1 MKDSKMFLSMHKVPF
16 GRRGSYMVFF
26 LEDLAE
32 EDFGMPRLWFGSS
45 RGGASIQGRNTN
57 LMKLSIVRNNE
68 EIPYALSS
76 TPSEL
81 IMDSD
86 YGQVRICIAE
96 ERLVRIRAT
105 GDICLRWYWPIVGTH
120 SNGKHEEARQRLD
133 GTWQA
138 GFNFIANFQFVPLQ
152 GSMACEAPFD
162 WRGTFC
168 HYFRCDLTPE
178 NGVIDFALEEFPG
191 FTVEKRSAYPAY
203 EDCVKKVDAEFRSF
217 LDTTIP
223 EIRDPEIAAAREKA
237 GWISWTHLSGVSGR
251 IKRPMMR
258 MMHAYFPHNFGWQQ
272 SYQAASLSKDGRLAW
287 ELLRS
292 MFDHQTPDGH
302 LPDYVNDMYSMDRT
316 SKPPLQGYVYLWLM
330 EHRDMSFLTKEDFSW
345 FYGVMEKWC
354 RWWLENAIAPD
365 GMPFFGHPDESGW
378 DDATVYAVTPQC
390 ISPELPP
397 YLIIIMDALSELAGK
412 IGKADEAAAWKK
424 KSEDMLALFI
434 EKMWNGEE
442 FLAGNPFTGEYF
454 RTDNVVKFQ
463 PLILGKRLPRAIR
476 DKMIADLK
484 VEGDFLCPYGIA
496 SEKLDSGL
504 IDPYQGWMNGPIVA
518 PLHFQIV
525 TGIDA
530 SGDRE
535 FACEVA
541 RRFCRNCAV
550 NGPYHIINPFN
561 GRGQDKGRDNVL
573 HQHISAWSSSIFLFL
588 AGEYC

>member
-1 MKDSKMFLSMHKVPF
+1 MKDSNMFLSMHKVPF

-32 EDFGMPRLWFGSS
+32 EDFGMPKLWFGSC
-45 RGGASIQGRNTN
+45 RGGASIQGRNNN
-57 LMKLSIVRNNE
+57 LMRLSLVWNGE

-86 YGQVRICIAE
+86 HGTVRICIAE
-96 ERLVRIRAT
+96 KHLVRIYSEGEVT
-105 GDICLRWYWPIVGTH
+105 LRWYWPIVGTH
-120 SNGKHEEARQRLD
+120 SSGKHEEARARLD

-138 GFNFIANFQFVPLQ
+138 GFNFVANFQFVPLK
-152 GSMACEAPFD
+152 GEMACEAPFD

-168 HYFRCDLTPE
+168 KYFKCDLTPVD
-178 NGVIDFALEEFPG
+178 GVIDFALEEFPG
-191 FTVEKRSAYPAY
+191 FTVTKRASYPAY
-203 EDCVKKVDAEFRSF
+203 EDCVKQVAEEFNAF
-217 LDTTIP
+217 LDSTIP
-223 EIRDPEIAAAREKA
+223 EIQDPEIRAAREKA
-237 GWISWTHLSGVSGR
+237 AWITWTHITAPGGR
-251 IKRPMMR
+251 IKRPMVR
-258 MMHAYFPHNFGWQQ
+258 MMQAYFPHNFGWQQ
-272 SYQAASLSKDGRLAW
+272 SYQAASLSHDPKLAW
-287 ELLRS
+287 ELLQS

-316 SKPPLQGYVYLWLM
+316 SKPPIQGYVYLWLM
-330 EHRDMSFLTKEDFSW
+330 EHRDMSFVTREQ
-345 FYGVMEKWC
+345 MEALYEPMIRWLN
-354 RWWLENAIAPD
+354 WWLHYSCTAD
-365 GMPFFGHPDESGW
+365 GLPFFGHPDESGW

-397 YLIIIMDALSELAGK
+397 YLVLQMEALSDLAHRLGK
-412 IGKADEAAAWKK
+412 EDEAAEWKL
-424 KSEDMLALFI
+424 KSEQMLELFI
-434 EKMWNGEE
+434 AKLWNGEE
-442 FLAGNPFTGEYF
+442 FLAGNPITGELF
-454 RTDNVVKFQ
+454 RTDSVVKYQ
-463 PLILGKRLPRAIR
+463 PVILGKRLPQEIR

-518 PLHFQIV
+518 PLHFQLV
-525 TGIDA
+525 TGLDA
-530 SGDRE
+530 CGDKE
-535 FACEVA
+535 FAKEVA
-541 RRFCRNCAV
+541 HRFCRNCAI

-573 HQHISAWSSSIFLFL
+573 HQHVSAWSTSIFLFL